1 MDKAQKNINEA
12 ELIKYPPPKWTDT
25 WHPIGH
31 DEAFQDALDGLE
43 NIGVEVTDTRVDLT
57 CGGKRMFAT
66 FEMHLSGL
74 KQFFVGLRNS
84 YDKAFGLGVCAGLK
98 IINCSN
104 LMFGGD
110 FLEVRRHTKGLDYD
124 TLPDL
129 LRDYLETATGRSYDT
144 GNWLEGL
151 KMVELVPRSTAFLTV
166 EAMKVNAL
174 SPRQFHQFNGLMDER
189 YRVNKEVT
197 VYSWH
202 EALTECCNRFNL
214 ETIIRKTGEAEVI
227 IDSFLKSIGCE
238 SYTMAARLGEV
249 KNSQRLLFDG
259 EETTNEN

>member
-1 MDKAQKNINEA
+1 MMERAQKNINEV

-31 DEAFQDALDGLE
+31 DEAFQDALDGFDR
-43 NIGVEVTDTRVDLT
+43 IGVEVTHTRVDLT
-57 CGGKRMFAT
+57 CGGKRMFTT
-66 FEMHLSGL
+66 FETHLAGL
-74 KQFFVGLRNS
+74 KRFFVGLRNS

-110 FLEVRRHTKGLDYD
+110 FLEVRRHTKGLNYS
-124 TLPDL
+124 TLPEL
-129 LRDYLETATGRSYDT
+129 LRGYLEQATGRTHVT
-144 GNWLEGL
+144 GDWLEGL
-151 KMVELVPRSTAFLTV
+151 KMIELVPRSTTFLTV

-174 SPRQFHQFNGLMDER
+174 SPRQFHQFNGLMEQR
-189 YRVNKEVT
+189 YKVDKEIT

-227 IDSFLKSIGCE
+227 IDSFLKEIKCE
-238 SYTMAARLGEV
+238 PYTMAARLG
-249 KNSQRLLFDG
+249 KI
-259 EETTNEN
+259 EN